1 MKYLVLVDN
10 NGSEINRFNLV
21 DLDKVCYSGDHKEFL
36 VIIFKNHAEQF
47 YPACMVKI
55 TLC

>member
-1 MKYLVLVDN
+1 MKYLVLTDN
-10 NGSEINRFNLV
+10 YGSEINKFNLV

-55 TLC
+55 TLR

>member
-1 MKYLVLVDN
+1 MEYLVLVDN
-10 NGSEINRFNLV
+10 YGSEINRFNLV

-55 TLC
+55 NLR